1 MLKCVNYICI
11 YLNPNYFYIVKIIL
25 VLIIGFL
32 TVSCKQE
39 ASEKPTAQVTEEDQ
53 SISAIEVVDYN
64 GLQDYLNRND
74 GKTYIINFW
83 ATWCKPCIKE
93 LPYFEQLGAKYKQE
107 DVEVILVSLDF
118 PEQLETGLSRFVN
131 KKGLQSRIILLDDP
145 AANDWIPKVD
155 QSWSGAI
162 PATIIYKNNERSFY
176 EGSYTYQEL
185 EEALKKIKR

>member
-1 MLKCVNYICI
+1 M
-11 YLNPNYFYIVKIIL
+11 NPNYFYIVKIIL
-25 VLIIGFL
+25 VLIISFL
-32 TVSCKQE
+32 TVSCKQDS
-39 ASEKPTAQVTEEDQ
+39 SEKAVAHVTEKSQGVSD
-53 SISAIEVVDYN
+53 IVVVDYN
-64 GLQDYLNRND
+64 GLKDYLNRND
-74 GKTYIINFW
+74 DKTYVVNFW

-118 PEQLETGLSRFVN
+118 PEQLETGLTKFVE
-131 KKGLQSRIILLDDP
+131 KKALQSRILLLDDP

-185 EEALKKIKR
+185 EDALKKIKR

>member
-1 MLKCVNYICI
+1 
-11 YLNPNYFYIVKIIL
+11 VKIFL
-25 VLIIGFL
+25 VLLISFL

-39 ASEKPTAQVTEEDQ
+39 ASEKAVAQVTKESQ
-53 SISAIEVVDYN
+53 SVSDIEVVDYN

-74 GKTYIINFW
+74 GKTYVINFW

-107 DVEVILVSLDF
+107 EVEVILVSLDF